1 MGGAGLTSA
10 GACLVLEVHA
20 KRLHREDVLLNISEN
35 LNQTRIM
42 ERKKEVEVLKEGR
55 FIPELARIY
64 NNSL

>member
-20 KRLHREDVLLNISEN
+20 KRLYREDVLLNISEN

-42 ERKKEVEVLKEGR
+42 EKKRSGSFERRKIHPR
-55 FIPELARIY
+55 TRPNIQ
-64 NNSL
+64 